1 MSRSHSNTV
10 VSIALDV
17 PSIRSQILV
26 RKLCFLAKMLN
37 KEEDLHHHS
46 LGKNLFTAL
55 AMKDIY
61 NIALV
66 SQCMYVEEGI
76 GSDYTAKCLNDPSNA
91 IAISKVCSE
100 DIYNRSRQSSL
111 QKARNHNLALRD
123 LVKVHDRCPW
133 IKIWDWAL
141 DFGVKGTKTCQLIL
155 RLLTR
160 RIFKDS
166 VCDKCDQK
174 FSEND
179 TYLGHALSGC
189 CSRFAVPPFTTSE
202 LCDSVGT
209 ETSFMYS
216 SILRKH
222 F

>member
-1 MSRSHSNTV
+1 MRGMHV
-10 VSIALDV
+10 
-17 PSIRSQILV
+17 
-26 RKLCFLAKMLN
+26 
-37 KEEDLHHHS
+37 
-46 LGKNLFTAL
+46 
-55 AMKDIY
+55 
-61 NIALV
+61 
-66 SQCMYVEEGI
+66 
-76 GSDYTAKCLNDPSNA
+76 
-91 IAISKVCSE
+91 
-100 DIYNRSRQSSL
+100 
-111 QKARNHNLALRD
+111 
-123 LVKVHDRCPW
+123 
-133 IKIWDWAL
+133 